1 MEVWI
6 LGFRL
11 GMSEKG
17 LIWKEGEGE
26 EEEEEE
32 VQVELEGVEER
43 RRKEEEEGG
52 EFVGKE
58 W

>member
-26 EEEEEE
+26 EEDFLE
-32 VQVELEGVEER
+32 VQVELEGVEDW
-43 RRKEEEEGG
+43 RRK
-52 EFVGKE
+52 
-58 W
+58 